1 MQPVKKKRAF
11 IRVANEPFA
20 DFSVS
25 LSVTA
30 LSESFNV
37 SATDITRSI
46 TLTLLFR
53 SLGAVI
59 FGVASDLYG
68 RKWPLVVNLF
78 IVAVL
83 QLGTGF
89 TTSYASFLGVR
100 SLFGIGMGGIWGL
113 SASMA
118 LENMP
123 IEPRGLFS
131 GILQQ
136 GYALGYLLAAIINLF
151 LVPAVGN
158 DWRALFWFGSGLTF
172 VVALIRIIV
181 PESPLYAAKKQAGA
195 ITRGATTRAFLKE
208 LRLMIIS
215 EYVRIIYAVLLMTG
229 MVCELVR

>member
-1 MQPVKKKRAF
+1 
-11 IRVANEPFA
+11 
-20 DFSVS
+20 
-25 LSVTA
+25 
-30 LSESFNV
+30 
-37 SATDITRSI
+37 
-46 TLTLLFR
+46 
-53 SLGAVI
+53 
-59 FGVASDLYG
+59 
-68 RKWPLVVNLF
+68 
-78 IVAVL
+78 
-83 QLGTGF
+83 
-89 TTSYASFLGVR
+89 
-100 SLFGIGMGGIWGL
+100 
-113 SASMA
+113 MA

-172 VVALIRIIV
+172 VVAVVRIIV

-195 ITRGATTRAFLKE
+195 ITRGATTRAFMKE

-229 MVCELVR
+229 MVCELLNKSCVSPQKLILHTQKKKKKRFQLYVPWKSRSVPNLFAGHQRIFSTTSHHCYHPR